1 MRHLTYI
8 SIGLLACG
16 CGAADSPTAPPPPLQ
31 SSIVFTTVAPA
42 SGSTVVLPAEYPY
55 ILPGGVVIPRGSGLV
70 SVGVSITSAH
80 EVPWA
85 QLNAYLLTGGQ
96 SSPYCGQN
104 DPDAPTWSFLPA
116 GWTTTFTVTGFRV
129 YRLPCEVTGIR
140 VMLHM
145 RNNGL
150 ATPPTPSETVAEAT
164 FPVSFRID
172 RQGAR

>member
-8 SIGLLACG
+8 SIGLLACA
-16 CGAADSPTAPPPPLQ
+16 CGGADSPTAPPPPLQ
-31 SSIVFTTVAPA
+31 SSVVFTAVAPA
-42 SGSTVVLPAEYPY
+42 SGSTVVLPQEYPY

-85 QLNAYLLTGGQ
+85 QLSAYLLTSGQ
-96 SSPYCGQN
+96 GSQYCGQN
-104 DPDAPTWSFLPA
+104 DPDAPTWQFMPA
-116 GWTTTFTVTGFRV
+116 GWTTTYAVTGFRV

-150 ATPPTPSETVAEAT
+150 LTPPNPSETVAEAT
-164 FPVSFRID
+164 FPVSFQIHR
-172 RQGAR
+172 